1 MKTLYISDMDGTLLN
16 DGGKVSRRSVE
27 IINELIKNGMLF
39 TVATA
44 RSAMSAAEL
53 LKDIDI
59 SVPAVLM
66 NGVFL
71 FDLKNKK
78 AVAYHEIPKDAFFA
92 ITEIFV
98 RRNKSPFV
106 FFYGDEGKFTIEYT
120 DFKLPIHRDFYEKR
134 KGKFFGEFKKVS
146 EYEILDDMHP
156 VFISLSD
163 GYDELKPIY
172 DAAQKINGVTCSFY
186 ADTYT
191 PYWFL
196 EIYSSKAS
204 KANGAQEVMALVG
217 ADKIAAFGD
226 NRNDI
231 LLFSLADR
239 KYAVK
244 NAVPEL
250 RQIADEVIGEN
261 NNDGVAEFLKKDF
274 KA

>member
-1 MKTLYISDMDGTLLN
+1 MERKNYRIIALDMDGTLLN

-98 RRNKSPFV
+98 RRNKSPFA
-106 FFYGDEGKFTIEYT
+106 FFYGDDGKFTIEYT

-134 KGKFFGEFKKVS
+134 KG
-146 EYEILDDMHP
+146 
-156 VFISLSD
+156 
-163 GYDELKPIY
+163 
-172 DAAQKINGVTCSFY
+172 N
-186 ADTYT
+186 
-191 PYWFL
+191 
-196 EIYSSKAS
+196 SS
-204 KANGAQEVMALVG
+204 AN
-217 ADKIAAFGD
+217 
-226 NRNDI
+226 
-231 LLFSLADR
+231 
-239 KYAVK
+239 
-244 NAVPEL
+244 
-250 RQIADEVIGEN
+250 
-261 NNDGVAEFLKKDF
+261 LKKSPNTRF
-274 KA
+274 

>member
-78 AVAYHEIPKDAFFA
+78 AVTYHEIPKDAFFA

-98 RRNKSPFV
+98 RRNKSPFA
-106 FFYGDEGKFTIEYT
+106 FFYGDDGKFTIE
-120 DFKLPIHRDFYEKR
+120 
-134 KGKFFGEFKKVS
+134 
-146 EYEILDDMHP
+146 
-156 VFISLSD
+156 
-163 GYDELKPIY
+163 
-172 DAAQKINGVTCSFY
+172 
-186 ADTYT
+186 
-191 PYWFL
+191 
-196 EIYSSKAS
+196 
-204 KANGAQEVMALVG
+204 
-217 ADKIAAFGD
+217 
-226 NRNDI
+226 
-231 LLFSLADR
+231 
-239 KYAVK
+239 
-244 NAVPEL
+244 
-250 RQIADEVIGEN
+250 
-261 NNDGVAEFLKKDF
+261 
-274 KA
+274 

>member
-98 RRNKSPFV
+98 QRNKSPFV
-106 FFYGDEGKFTIEYT
+106 FFYGDDGKFTIEYT

-134 KGKFFGEFKKVS
+134 KGKFFGEFKKVY

-204 KANGAQEVMALVG
+204 KADGAQEVMALVG
-217 ADKIAAFGD
+217 ADETAAFGD
-226 NRNDI
+226 NRNDM
-231 LLFSLADR
+231 LLFSRADR

-250 RQIADEVIGEN
+250 RQIADEIIGEN

>member
-92 ITEIFV
+92 ITGIFV
-98 RRNKSPFV
+98 QRNKSPFA
-106 FFYGDEGKFTIEYT
+106 FFYGDDGKFTIEYT

-134 KGKFFGEFKKVS
+134 KGKFFGEFKKVY

-204 KANGAQEVMALVG
+204 KADGAQEVMALVG
-217 ADKIAAFGD
+217 ADETAAFGD
-226 NRNDI
+226 NRNDM
-231 LLFSLADR
+231 LLFSRADR

>member
-1 MKTLYISDMDGTLLN
+1 
-16 DGGKVSRRSVE
+16 
-27 IINELIKNGMLF
+27 
-39 TVATA
+39 
-44 RSAMSAAEL
+44 
-53 LKDIDI
+53 
-59 SVPAVLM
+59 
-66 NGVFL
+66 
-71 FDLKNKK
+71 
-78 AVAYHEIPKDAFFA
+78 
-92 ITEIFV
+92 
-98 RRNKSPFV
+98 
-106 FFYGDEGKFTIEYT
+106 
-120 DFKLPIHRDFYEKR
+120 
-134 KGKFFGEFKKVS
+134 
-146 EYEILDDMHP
+146 MHP

-244 NAVPEL
+244 NA
-250 RQIADEVIGEN
+250 DEVIGEN
-261 NNDGVAEFLKKDF
+261 NDDGVAEFLKKDF

>member
-106 FFYGDEGKFTIEYT
+106 FSTAT
-120 DFKLPIHRDFYEKR
+120 
-134 KGKFFGEFKKVS
+134 
-146 EYEILDDMHP
+146 
-156 VFISLSD
+156 
-163 GYDELKPIY
+163 
-172 DAAQKINGVTCSFY
+172 T
-186 ADTYT
+186 
-191 PYWFL
+191 
-196 EIYSSKAS
+196 
-204 KANGAQEVMALVG
+204 
-217 ADKIAAFGD
+217 
-226 NRNDI
+226 
-231 LLFSLADR
+231 
-239 KYAVK
+239 
-244 NAVPEL
+244 
-250 RQIADEVIGEN
+250 EN
-261 NNDGVAEFLKKDF
+261 SQ
-274 KA
+274 

>member
-92 ITEIFV
+92 ITKIFV
-98 RRNKSPFV
+98 QRNKSPFA
-106 FFYGDEGKFTIEYT
+106 FFYGDDGKFTIEYT
-120 DFKLPIHRDFYEKR
+120 DFKLPIHRDFYKKR

-172 DAAQKINGVTCSFY
+172 DSAQKINGVTCSFY

-204 KANGAQEVMALVG
+204 KADGAQEVMALVG
-217 ADKIAAFGD
+217 ADETAAFGD
-226 NRNDI
+226 NRNDM
-231 LLFSLADR
+231 LLLSRADR

-250 RQIADEVIGEN
+250 RLIADEVIGEN

>member
-98 RRNKSPFV
+98 QRNKSPFV
-106 FFYGDEGKFTIEYT
+106 FFYGDDGKFTIEYT

-134 KGKFFGEFKKVS
+134 KGKFFGEFKKVY

-204 KANGAQEVMALVG
+204 KADGAQEVMALVG
-217 ADKIAAFGD
+217 ADETAAFGD
-226 NRNDI
+226 NRNDM
-231 LLFSLADR
+231 LLFSRADR

>member
-92 ITEIFV
+92 ITGIFV
-98 RRNKSPFV
+98 QRNKSPFA
-106 FFYGDEGKFTIEYT
+106 FFYGDDGKFTIEYT

-134 KGKFFGEFKKVS
+134 KGKFFGEFKKVY

-204 KANGAQEVMALVG
+204 KADGAQEVMALVG
-217 ADKIAAFGD
+217 ADETAAFGD
-226 NRNDI
+226 NRNDM
-231 LLFSLADR
+231 LLLSRADR

>member
-78 AVAYHEIPKDAFFA
+78 AVTYHEIPKDAFFA

-106 FFYGDEGKFTIEYT
+106 FFYGDDGKFTIEYT

-172 DAAQKINGVTCSFY
+172 DAAQKINGVTCSF
-186 ADTYT
+186 TPTHTPHTGFSKYT
-191 PYWFL
+191 AVRRARLTAHRRLWL
-196 EIYSSKAS
+196 WSARTKSRRSATTETIYFCFRWRTENTPSKMLS
-204 KANGAQEVMALVG
+204 RS
-217 ADKIAAFGD
+217 FG
-226 NRNDI
+226 R
-231 LLFSLADR
+231 LPMKS
-239 KYAVK
+239 
-244 NAVPEL
+244 
-250 RQIADEVIGEN
+250 
-261 NNDGVAEFLKKDF
+261 
-274 KA
+274 

>member
-92 ITEIFV
+92 ITKIFV
-98 RRNKSPFV
+98 QRNKSPFV
-106 FFYGDEGKFTIEYT
+106 FFYGDDGKFTIEYT

-134 KGKFFGEFKKVS
+134 KGKFFGEFKKVY

-172 DAAQKINGVTCSFY
+172 DSAQKINGVTCSFY

-204 KANGAQEVMALVG
+204 KADGAKEVMALVG
-217 ADKIAAFGD
+217 ADETAAFGD
-226 NRNDI
+226 NRNDM
-231 LLFSLADR
+231 LLFSRADR

-261 NNDGVAEFLKKDF
+261 NNDGVAEFLEKDF

>member
-98 RRNKSPFV
+98 QRNKSPFA
-106 FFYGDEGKFTIEYT
+106 FFYGDDGKFTIEYT

-134 KGKFFGEFKKVS
+134 KGKFFGEFKKVY

-204 KANGAQEVMALVG
+204 KADGAQEVMALVG
-217 ADKIAAFGD
+217 ADETAAFGD
-226 NRNDI
+226 NRNDM
-231 LLFSLADR
+231 LLLSRADR

>member
-1 MKTLYISDMDGTLLN
+1 MDGTLLN

-98 RRNKSPFV
+98 QRNKSPFA
-106 FFYGDEGKFTIEYT
+106 FFYGDDGKFTIEYT

-204 KANGAQEVMALVG
+204 KADGAQEVMALVG
-217 ADKIAAFGD
+217 ADETAAFGD
-226 NRNDI
+226 NRNDM
-231 LLFSLADR
+231 LLFSRADR

>member
-98 RRNKSPFV
+98 QRNKSPFA
-106 FFYGDEGKFTIEYT
+106 FFYGDDGKFTIEYT

-134 KGKFFGEFKKVS
+134 KGKFFGEFKKVY

-204 KANGAQEVMALVG
+204 KADGAQEVMALVG
-217 ADKIAAFGD
+217 ADETAAFGD
-226 NRNDI
+226 NRNDM
-231 LLFSLADR
+231 LLFSRADR